1 MAENPTE
8 RLTNAVPNSE
18 EMPVSVVDHDGDDR
32 DVTPEKPP
40 VTPWEIVW
48 NIPDDW
54 LERG

>member
-1 MAENPTE
+1 MAENPTDT
-8 RLTNAVPNSE
+8 LIPTAPD
-18 EMPVSVVDHDGDDR
+18 PDR